1 MEETYNE
8 VNDHRG
14 LRKSNFPPGFMFGVA
29 TSAYQCEGAAKEGGR
44 GPSIWDSFCHTP
56 GKIVDG
62 SNGDVAVD
70 QYHRYKEDV
79 KLIKD
84 MGVDVYR
91 FSISW
96 SRIFPKGK
104 GEINEEGVAYY
115 NNLINELLENGIQAS
130 VTLFHWDSPQSL
142 EDDYGGFLS
151 PCMVT
156 DYTAY
161 AEACFRLFG
170 DRVKQWITFNEP
182 YLTSYFGYEVG
193 IHAPGRCNLQNPVAS
208 EIYTVAHN
216 ILLAHAAAVEA
227 YRSKYQVEQKGS
239 IGITLLCTWTYPYS
253 ASLDDQN
260 AAQRVID
267 FMLGWFMDPLTS
279 GSYPSTMKE
288 RLGDRLPKFT
298 EQQCQQLKGSFD
310 FIGMNYYTSQYAM
323 NCSNPTN
330 RMSCWDRDCGAR
342 RAYER
347 NGVLIGLK
355 AMDFIY
361 VYAPGIKDLLIYIKH
376 RYNNPPIFITEN
388 GVNDFPVED
397 SASSLDEALNDT
409 WRINFFSEHLW
420 YLLEAIR
427 EGSDIRGF
435 YGWSLMDNFEW
446 SLGYTCRFGFHY
458 IDFKDGLRRYPKASA
473 HWYKRFLLK

>member
-1 MEETYNE
+1 MESHSE

-14 LRKSNFPPGFMFGVA
+14 LRRSNFPPGFMFGVA

-44 GPSIWDSFCHTP
+44 GLSIWDSFCQTP

-96 SRIFPKGK
+96 SRMFPKGK

-115 NNLINELLENGIQAS
+115 NNLINELLENGIQVS
-130 VTLFHWDSPQSL
+130 VTLFHWDAPQCL

-161 AEACFRLFG
+161 AETCFRLFG

-182 YLTSYFGYEVG
+182 YLVCYFGYDRG
-193 IHAPGRCNLQNPVAS
+193 LHAPGHSSFDNPIAT
-208 EIYTVAHN
+208 EIYTVAHH

-227 YRSKYQVEQKGS
+227 YRTKYQVEQKGS
-239 IGITLLCTWTYPYS
+239 IGITLVCNGTYPYS

-267 FMLGWFMDPLTS
+267 FTLGWFMDPIIS
-279 GSYPSTMKE
+279 GNYPTTMKE
-288 RLGDRLPKFT
+288 RIGNRLPKFT
-298 EQQCQQLKGSFD
+298 EQQSQQLKGTFD
-310 FIGMNYYTSQYAM
+310 FIGVNYYTSQYAI
-323 NCSNPTN
+323 NCPEPTSK
-330 RMSCWDRDCGAR
+330 MSCWNRDCGAR
-342 RAYER
+342 CVCER

-355 AMDFIY
+355 ASDFLY

-376 RYNNPPIFITEN
+376 QYNNPPIFITEN
-388 GVNDFPVED
+388 GVNDPIVDE
-397 SASSLDEALNDT
+397 STTSLDEALNDT
-409 WRINFFSEHLW
+409 GRINFCSEHLW
-420 YLLEAIR
+420 YILEAIR

-435 YGWSLMDNFEW
+435 YAWSLMDNFEW
-446 SLGYTCRFGFHY
+446 SLGYECRFGFHY
-458 IDFKDGLRRYPKASA
+458 IDYKDGLKRYPKASS
-473 HWYKRFLLK
+473 HWYKKLLLE